1 MRKNLIVGVSAVLL
15 SFCGWSQ
22 MEIYSDENPGIKERI
37 YFFGTPILA
46 IDQSQTVLGFNLGI
60 GYMITPSLSAGFGT
74 TYQHATFK
82 RFTPKLK
89 TNQVGGNIFAR
100 IKLFQQFFAYTEYEV
115 IGRDPDLFDA
125 DKSKEAVPAFYIG
138 GGIYT
143 PINDKAGISII
154 ALYDLIYDRTKSL
167 NPSELSF
174 RAGITFS
181 PF

>member
-1 MRKNLIVGVSAVLL
+1 MRKNLIAGVSAVLL

-22 MEIYSDENPGIKERI
+22 IEVYSDENPGLKERI
-37 YFFGTPILA
+37 YFFGSPILS
-46 IDQSQTVLGFNLGI
+46 ISNTINVFGFNLGV
-60 GYMITPSLSAGFGT
+60 GYMITPSLSAGIGT

-82 RFTPKLK
+82 FVTPKIK
-89 TNQVGGNIFAR
+89 TNQIGGNIFAR
-100 IKLFQQFFAYTEYEV
+100 LKISQQFFAYTEYEV

-154 ALYDLIYDRTKSL
+154 ALYDLIYDNTKSL